1 MAPERTARAAQVQ
14 GARSPRRGPRA
25 LAWPLLRV
33 GANARQLLFVPPD
46 PWPGNI
52 AHGRRL
58 LAMEEPLAW
67 GAVAAGVPG
76 NEAHRFAWLRDL
88 RAVGGDAARQRC
100 QTLVKTWI
108 ADHGLAPE
116 RALWS
121 PGMIADR
128 LVHWIG
134 QFDFFGKPAPQS
146 FKAPFF
152 RSMAHQARALARA
165 APRIAATPER
175 VRALRALI
183 SFGAA
188 VPGAHARLDL
198 AIGLLSPLVEAW
210 PGHGLIPERDPSGQL
225 AVLRDLIDIRAFL
238 VAAHHE
244 TPPALE
250 LAVARTARALAAMR
264 HGDGGLALFH
274 GGAEEDPTFVDVVLA
289 LAGAEAVAPSRFSAG
304 YERASGGDGVLLFDA
319 AGPPPPGSDRFA
331 HAGALAFEFS
341 AGPARLI
348 VNCGAYR
355 GDDPAWRDAGR
366 MTAAHSTLVVSD
378 RNSAEIVP
386 GGGIGHRPGD
396 IVVDRRE
403 DEGATWIAGTHDGYA
418 RRFAFLHRRRLFL
431 AADGADLRGE
441 DRLVPVAG
449 RRIPRKALG
458 AEFRIRF
465 HLHPDVVVAA
475 PEPAEAGGS
484 AIPFGSSDSGPW
496 RFIAEGGLAATV
508 EDSFY
513 LGRGGAP
520 MRAKQIVLAGRIE
533 TEDGAEARW
542 AIKRMR

>member
-1 MAPERTARAAQVQ
+1 MAPERTVRAAQGL
-14 GARSPRRGPRA
+14 GAGSTRRGGRA
-25 LAWPLLRV
+25 LSWPMFRV

-46 PWPGNI
+46 PWPGST

-67 GAVAAGVPG
+67 GAVAAGAAG
-76 NEAHRFAWLRDL
+76 LDAHRFAWLRDL

-100 QTLVKTWI
+100 QILVKSWI

-121 PGMIADR
+121 PSLIADR

-134 QFDFFGKPAPQS
+134 QFDYFGRPAPQS

-165 APRIAATPER
+165 APRIVATPER

-188 VPGAHARLDL
+188 VPGAHTRLEL
-198 AIGLLSPLVEAW
+198 AMGLLSPLIDAW
-210 PGHGLIPERDPSGQL
+210 PEHGLIPERNPSGQL

-238 VAAHHE
+238 VSAQHE
-244 TPPALE
+244 PPSALD
-250 LAVARTARALAAMR
+250 LAIARTARALAALR

-274 GGAEEDPTFVDVVLA
+274 GGAEEDPTLVDVVLA
-289 LAGAEAVAPSRFSAG
+289 VAGAEAVAPSRFSAG
-304 YERASGGDGVLLFDA
+304 YERATCGDGVLLFDLA
-319 AGPPPPGSDRFA
+319 PPPPPGRDRLA

-341 AGPARLI
+341 AGAARLI

-355 GDDPAWRDAGR
+355 GDDPAWRDSGR

-378 RNSAEIVP
+378 RNSAEVVT
-386 GGGIGHRPGD
+386 GGGIRHRPGD
-396 IVVDRRE
+396 IIVDRQDE
-403 DEGATWIAGTHDGYA
+403 EGASWIAGSHDGYV
-418 RRFAFLHRRRLFL
+418 RRFAFVHRRRLFL

-441 DRLVPVAG
+441 DRLIPVAG
-449 RRIPRKALG
+449 RRIPKKALG

-465 HLHPDVVVAA
+465 HLHPDMVVGE
-475 PEPAEAGGS
+475 PEPGDAGGS
-484 AIPFGSSDSGPW
+484 AIPFASDDSGPW
-496 RFIAEGGLAATV
+496 RFVAEGGLAATV

-520 MRAKQIVLAGRIE
+520 KKAKQIVLAGRIE
-533 TEDGAEARW
+533 TPSGAEARW